1 MHIHMLKVL
10 KAFEQ
15 CVPVSDH
22 ALNESSSEILERFQR
37 KKGKAE
43 QNRIKITKI
52 HAGGTAGRL

>member
-1 MHIHMLKVL
+1 MLKVL